1 MQLKKVV
8 YVVRKLLKVS
18 GLPPLEGRNMLQ
30 LFLDK
35 VEDLRHSVRRR
46 GLIKCYILFRVP
58 AKGEDSYRMLLEKVQ
73 AAAEKH
79 LRKGRV
85 SGDEGAVEDDA
96 ASGIACTACP
106 APTLLRKL
114 TIKDMDGFLEWC
126 VKEEPLPYLRHQLD
140 AVAVDGGSGGRF
152 MWIDDDEFW
161 RPEYENVMAV
171 MEEAIHEQNV
181 VKIRGFV
188 NGLCFECL
196 PYNLDNQILVKMSE
210 VFVVICVMLFALVDD
225 AGECMEAVLRGMRI
239 VVEVSKWA
247 KGQHDD
253 LVHKCIGKMVGGL
266 MVPKIERTLMANH
279 KTVRR
284 ETYGLAM
291 EFCRALKEGET
302 VPLQSLNGF
311 TKGLRVADTDA

>member
-18 GLPPLEGRNMLQ
+18 GLPPLEGCNMLQ

-46 GLIKCYILFRVP
+46 GLIKCYILFKVP
-58 AKGEDSYRMLLEKVQ
+58 AKGEDSYRMLLDKVQ
-73 AAAEKH
+73 VAAEKH
-79 LRKGRV
+79 LRKGEGGV
-85 SGDEGAVEDDA
+85 KDEDEGVVAMVN
-96 ASGIACTACP
+96 P
-106 APTLLRKL
+106 PTLLRKI
-114 TIKDMDGFLEWC
+114 TVKDMDGFLEWC
-126 VKEEPLPYLRHQLD
+126 IKEEPLPYLRHQLD
-140 AVAVDGGSGGRF
+140 AMAVDEGSGGSRF

-210 VFVVICVMLFALVDD
+210 AFVMICVMLFALEDD
-225 AGECMEAVLRGMRI
+225 AGECMEVVLRGMR
-239 VVEVSKWA
+239 VVIEVCKWA
-247 KGQHDD
+247 KGQHDE
-253 LVHKCIGKMVGGL
+253 LVHECIGKMVGGL

-291 EFCRALKEGET
+291 EFCRALKDGET

-311 TKGLRVADTDA
+311 TKGLRVADTDL